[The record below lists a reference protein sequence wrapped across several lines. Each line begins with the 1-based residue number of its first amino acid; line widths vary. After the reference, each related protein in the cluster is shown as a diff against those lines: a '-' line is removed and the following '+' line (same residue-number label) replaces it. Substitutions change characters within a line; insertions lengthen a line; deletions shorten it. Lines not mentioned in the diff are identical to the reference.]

1 MADGR
6 SQRHEGY
13 NPLCARRVLAI
24 PVVAHQE
31 RTMDEVRLVF
41 FARFHYFTRLE
52 EMEYMTVLILGVIG
66 LVLGF
71 GIAYFAGMRAASARI
86 ADAQEKAK
94 AIIEEAEKEART
106 LKKERLLEAKE
117 EIHKKRQEMEKEIN
131 SRRAK
136 LQNQEKQLASRE
148 EAIDSKLELIARK
161 EKQLQQAEHELQRKQ
176 RIIEQ
181 KLKEAEALVAEQ
193 NQRLERITGMTQE
206 DAKRFLMEN
215 MVNEARAEAA
225 LLVKQIRDE
234 AKQQAQRE
242 AQKLVIEAIQR
253 TASDHCVETTVS
265 VVSLANEELKGR
277 IIGKEGRNIRAFE
290 SATGVDLIID
300 DTPEAVAISAF
311 DPYRREVARIAL
323 ERLLA
328 DGRIHPARIEE
339 IVEKVRKDVDEEIV
353 RAGEHAVMELGIHN
367 MHPELV
373 RHVGKMKYR
382 SSYGQ
387 NLLAHSV
394 EVAFLA
400 GIMATELGLDVQH
413 AKRAGLLHDIGKVLD
428 RNTDGPHALL
438 GMELAKRYREHPVVC
453 NAIGAHHEDIEM
465 ETPIAVIVQAADS
478 ISGARPGARRESLEQ
493 YIKRLEKLEEIAMS
507 FDGVQKTFAI
517 QAGREVRVIVEPEKI
532 DDLSADQLA
541 QDIAKRIEQEME
553 YPGQIKVTVIREH
566 RSYAIAK

>member
-1 MADGR
+1 
-6 SQRHEGY
+6 
-13 NPLCARRVLAI
+13 
-24 PVVAHQE
+24 
-31 RTMDEVRLVF
+31 
-41 FARFHYFTRLE
+41 
-52 EMEYMTVLILGVIG
+52 MEYMTVLVLSVVGLILG
-66 LVLGF
+66 F
-71 GIAYFAGMRAASARI
+71 SIAYFAGTRAAAGRI
-86 ADAQEKAK
+86 ADAQEKAN
-94 AIIEEAEKEART
+94 AILAEAEKEARN

-117 EIHKKRQEMEKEIN
+117 ELQKKRQELEKEYTA
-131 SRRAK
+131 RRNK
-136 LQNQEKQLASRE
+136 LQNQEKQLLSRE
-148 EAIDSKLELIARK
+148 EAIESKLELIARK
-161 EKQLQQAEHELQRKQ
+161 EKQLQQADQELQRKQ
-176 RIIEQ
+176 RMIEQ

-193 NQRLERITGMTQE
+193 NQRLERITGMSQE

-215 MVNEARAEAA
+215 MINEARAEAA
-225 LLVKQIRDE
+225 LLIKQIRDE

-242 AQKLVIEAIQR
+242 AQKLIIEAIQR

-265 VVSLANEELKGR
+265 VVTLANDELKGR

-300 DTPEAVAISAF
+300 DTPDAVAISAF
-311 DPYRREVARIAL
+311 DPYRREIARIAL

-339 IVEKVRKDVDEEIV
+339 VVEKVRKEVDEEIV

-387 NLLAHSV
+387 NLLAHSI

-400 GIMATELGLDVQH
+400 GIMAAELGLDVQH

-438 GMELAKRYREHPVVC
+438 GMELAKRYREHHVVC

-465 ETPIAVIVQAADS
+465 ETPIAVLVQAADA

-517 QAGREVRVIVEPEKI
+517 QAGREVRVIVEPEKV
-532 DDLSADQLA
+532 DDLTADQLA
-541 QDIAKRIEQEME
+541 MDIARRIEQEME
-553 YPGQIKVTVIREH
+553 YPGQIKVTVIRER